1 MANLLRNSG
10 RVVDTTLTASVGVVT
25 NLAEVL
31 NTGSGIITAQLSS
44 IAEDVKRSNEA
55 NKSETVKKYRDQ
67 AAILEAEND
76 ALMADTT
83 TAPQTANEEEA
94 AKLKRAQEKAKVH
107 PHPPLGNL
115 LLRTMTLPRDANP
128 AGDIFGGWIMSQL
141 DIAGAVLA
149 REISHGRVVTVAVDA
164 MSFLKPVEVGDVV
177 CCYGH
182 CIRVGR
188 TSLKIKLELWV
199 KKIYE
204 HEETERDL
212 VTEACFTYVAVDDNG
227 RPRPLPPE
235 AHIVAERGIDAGT
248 VGLKEDG
255 TIREAQNKPNEN
267 SCC

>member
-1 MANLLRNSG
+1 
-10 RVVDTTLTASVGVVT
+10 
-25 NLAEVL
+25 
-31 NTGSGIITAQLSS
+31 
-44 IAEDVKRSNEA
+44 
-55 NKSETVKKYRDQ
+55 
-67 AAILEAEND
+67 
-76 ALMADTT
+76 MADTT
-83 TAPQTANEEEA
+83 TAPHTATEGEA

-141 DIAGAVLA
+141 DIAGVVLA

-188 TSLKIKLELWV
+188 TSLKIKMELWV

-204 HEETERDL
+204 HENTERDL

-255 TIREAQNKPNEN
+255 TIREAQNKPNGN

>member
-1 MANLLRNSG
+1 
-10 RVVDTTLTASVGVVT
+10 
-25 NLAEVL
+25 
-31 NTGSGIITAQLSS
+31 
-44 IAEDVKRSNEA
+44 
-55 NKSETVKKYRDQ
+55 
-67 AAILEAEND
+67 
-76 ALMADTT
+76 MADTT
-83 TAPQTANEEEA
+83 TTPQTASEEEA

-255 TIREAQNKPNEN
+255 TIREAQNKPSEN